1 MGFFRRH
8 RTTLASGTVLV
19 LAAASLVAYALTSTG
34 NPVRQVDLNDG
45 GVWVTSD
52 RDGLFGR
59 LNKPVGSLDAA
70 FNPPGGAQ
78 QNYQLDVVQDAAA
91 VVARDR
97 AGGKL
102 YPVDV
107 ARSVTV
113 QDRGLAL
120 PSGGQVAL
128 AGGTLA
134 VLDPA
139 AGKVWALRV
148 DLHAGVSALDQLSQ
162 ETPPL
167 ATLDA
172 ADTAALA
179 VGLDGVVHA
188 ASANGRTVK
197 VVPAES
203 GFGEP
208 EYGKLA
214 NSPKAP
220 RITAVGGETVVLD
233 AESGTLFLP
242 GGRTAQAGRES
253 VLQQAGPEAA
263 TVVVASHTGM
273 KAFQLNDD
281 GAETLSEG
289 VDGAPAEPVRLGECV
304 HGAWA
309 GASGGYFRSC
319 DGKKAS
325 AGNLR
330 DAKALVQP
338 VFRVNRRAIVL
349 NDVATGAVWDLSS
362 QRKVD
367 DWQSV
372 KPPPE
377 QNSSDKDKN
386 ENTTES
392 AKDKPPKATDDTLGA
407 RPGRTT
413 VLHVLD
419 NDSDPAGNIL
429 SVTAVSDLDRKD
441 VGLAIAPD
449 GQTVE
454 VTLPEQAQ
462 DAHFKY
468 TVDDGKG
475 LNATAAVTVQVR
487 TESQNEPPAVR
498 KGAEPHEWSVA
509 SGGRLTLPVLADWRD
524 FDGDPVV
531 LTEAVA
537 KAGVATTTNTGF
549 VEYAAPV
556 EAGDQPIDYEVT
568 DGVADA
574 VAGAERV
581 KVLDPAAPAALPPVA
596 RPDVAR
602 GQVGAP
608 VLIRPLENDL
618 PGADPVDPAAEL
630 RLAAD
635 VAPIA
640 GASITT
646 DTKTGLVTLTA
657 TKPGTYPLDY
667 TAAFGNAPFA
677 KGAIRVDVAA
687 APASPLP
694 PVAMPDN
701 AVVRGQEPVVTDVLA
716 NDFSPAGS
724 VLGVQ
729 HAESVAGQ
737 LEVAVVKG
745 RWLRINAT
753 APALARNPQVVR
765 YTVTDGVTGPITGE
779 VTVTQL
785 PPPADDTPVPK
796 DDRAAARAGDST
808 TIPVLDNDISPA
820 GAPLSLQSNVQGA
833 PGNGRLAVTT
843 RDGRQD
849 VGSAYVSGD
858 VVRYVAPDKTDAP
871 FVADIS
877 YVAQNP
883 DGDQAVG
890 HAHVTVNPAPTPAN
904 PNQPPAPEPV
914 EVRVVAG
921 DRVTITVPSS
931 GADPDGDSVAVTG
944 IASAPALGRVVGIA
958 STTLTYEAFPTSNGT
973 DTFGFVVT
981 DSYGRTGES
990 LVRVA
995 VVPPGDPQPPVAVDD
1010 VVTAAPGARLAVNV
1024 LSNDVQAPGDTVT
1037 VEPLGPRNPSL
1048 PGDVK
1053 AMDGRIELTAPDL
1066 TGKPLV
1072 ITYGITNGLGQP
1084 SIATLTVRSRD
1095 DYAIPPVAGELFPV
1109 VKKEDSTVE
1118 VDLAGAIADPDGSAD
1133 GLEVTKVFHD
1143 QAKVSG
1149 RKATVPVGDHPR
1161 TLVYEVK
1168 DSSGA
1173 TAAGLIHVPSKG
1185 TGAPRAVPDKL
1196 ITVPADGSVSVQIK
1210 DYVDVPSGKQAKLTT
1225 TDKVTA
1231 APVTG
1236 LEARN
1241 EGDTGLVLTAR
1252 GGYTGPAAVTF
1263 QVTDGTSLTDPE
1275 GRFALIT
1282 VPVQVGP
1289 DTPVL
1294 RCPASALTV
1303 VEGGLPVKVDVT
1315 SVCHMWVADRSKLGD
1330 VRYTAT
1336 WLDQVDGVS
1345 LEGSGERVLTVTA
1358 AGGAKPGST
1367 GTIEVGAGDG
1377 PKGKLAVKVAAAPP
1391 PTVSP
1396 VTLDGVKAG
1405 DTATVDLVS
1414 YVRSQLRDPKVSVVS
1429 VTQAGG
1435 AAASAT
1441 NSGSSVS
1448 ITPNGE
1454 AHGAIDF
1461 NVVVTDVADTSRDDR
1476 KVTGR
1481 IRLNV
1486 LGVPDAPGVPVPGR
1500 TVLSKVVELSWSSP
1514 SGNGAPIDSYEVEY
1528 NGGKQ
1533 TCAASPCTI
1542 TGLSNG
1548 TEYRFTVRAHNLVG
1562 WGKAS
1567 GSSAGAQP
1575 NTVPGAVSGLT
1586 TSTPRDGSLQL
1597 NWTAAPNE
1605 GTPVLRHEIS
1615 WSGGGRTTAP
1625 GGATTVTAS
1634 GLDNNAQTVFT
1645 VIAVNS
1651 QGPGPAVTVQ
1661 GQSAGAPQAP
1671 AAPTFTATN
1680 AANAQTRA
1688 VTVSWGAVGAN
1699 GPGPTTYT
1707 LTRTGG
1713 GTKTVCT
1720 KVTATT
1726 CLDDGLQN
1734 DGTIYSYT
1742 VVAANAAAESE
1753 PAGHTSPASA
1763 PAQMEATATPDPI
1776 TGFTATPTGSDGQA
1790 TLRFDA
1796 PASHGKSNTVTCT
1809 WSGGSCGTWTYPTG
1823 GQAGATQ
1830 TVNGLPN
1837 GQPVTISLQTC
1848 NGSGGGAYAGN
1859 PCNSAVSAGVT
1870 TYGPMRDL
1878 VLNTSTSN
1886 TVVNFSVSVNP
1897 NGKPATVQVTTSR
1910 GFNQSFTTGV
1920 GGWSWSGSQDVGYSA
1935 PTTVTVTVSD
1945 AGRPT
1950 LSQSQQ
1956 QTTPPPPPPP
1966 SVTVSKGAACPASG
1980 CNGTGV
1986 CTSNAC
1992 AYIVVRTANFSGN
2005 VTCTFDSDHGPVGFV
2020 NENFGPNETRQTR
2033 NYYGYPREQVYV
2045 TCGGVRGSMV
2055 W

>member
-1 MGFFRRH
+1 MGFFRKH

-19 LAAASLVAYALTSTG
+19 LAAASLVAYAFTSTG
-34 NPVRQVDLNDG
+34 NPVRQVDLDDG

-59 LNKPVGSLDAA
+59 LNKPVGALDAA
-70 FNPPGGAQ
+70 FNPPGGARQ
-78 QNYQLDVVQDAAA
+78 SYQLDVVQDASA

-107 ARSVTV
+107 ARSVTLG
-113 QDRGLAL
+113 DHGLAL

-139 AGKVWALRV
+139 AGKVWATRV
-148 DLHAGVSALDQLSQ
+148 DVAAGVSALDQVSQ

-167 ATLDA
+167 AGLDA

-179 VGLDGVVHA
+179 VGLDGAVHA
-188 ASANGRTVK
+188 VSANGRTVR
-197 VVPAES
+197 VTPAGT

-208 EYGKLA
+208 EYGKLPTA
-214 NSPKAP
+214 LKAP
-220 RITAVGGETVVLD
+220 AITAVGPDAVVLD

-242 GGRTAQAGRES
+242 GGRTARAGRES
-253 VLQQAGPEAA
+253 VLQHAGPEAA
-263 TVVVASHTGM
+263 AVVVAGRTELT
-273 KAFQLNDD
+273 AFDLDGD
-281 GAETLSEG
+281 GAVVLHEG
-289 VDGAPAEPVRLGECV
+289 VDGAPAEPVRLGDCV
-304 HGAWA
+304 HAAWA

-319 DGKKAS
+319 GGQKA
-325 AGNLR
+325 APGNIR

-338 VFRVNRRAIVL
+338 VFRVNRKAIVL
-349 NDVATGAVWDLSS
+349 NDVATGAVWDLST

-367 DWQSV
+367 DWQAV
-372 KPPPE
+372 KPPPQ
-377 QNSSDKDKN
+377 QNPSDKDKN

-392 AKDKPPKATDDTLGA
+392 AKDKPPKASDDTLGA

-441 VGLAIAPD
+441 VALAIAPD

-487 TESQNEPPAVR
+487 TATQNEAPAVR
-498 KGAEPHEWSVA
+498 KGAVPHEWSVA

-531 LTEAVA
+531 LTEAAA

-556 EAGDQPIDYEVT
+556 QAGQQAVDYRVT
-568 DGVADA
+568 DGIANA

-581 KVLDPAAPAALPPVA
+581 RVLDAAAPAALPPVA

-602 GQVGAP
+602 GQVGTP
-608 VLIRPLENDL
+608 VLVRPLENDL

-640 GASITT
+640 GATVTT

-657 TKPGTYPLDY
+657 TKPGTFPLDY

-677 KGAIRVDVAA
+677 KGAIRIDVAA

-701 AVVRGQEPVVTDVLA
+701 AVVRGQEPVVADVLA

-724 VLGVQ
+724 LLGVQ
-729 HAESVAGQ
+729 HAESTSGQ

-753 APALARNPQVVR
+753 APTLDRNPQVVR
-765 YTVTDGVTGPITGE
+765 YTVTDGVTGPVTGE

-796 DDRAAARAGDST
+796 DDRAAARAGDSA

-820 GAPLSLQSNVQGA
+820 GAPLTLQSNVQGA
-833 PGNGRLAVTT
+833 PGTGRLTVTT

-849 VGSAYVSGD
+849 AGTAYVAGD
-858 VVRYVAPDKTDAP
+858 VVRYVAPDRLDTP
-871 FVADIS
+871 FVADVS
-877 YVAQNP
+877 YVVQNP

-921 DRVTITVPSS
+921 DRVTVTVPSS

-944 IASAPALGRVVGIA
+944 IASAPAIGRVVGIA
-958 STTLTYEAFPTSNGT
+958 GTSLTYEAFPTSNGT

-1010 VVTAAPGARLAVNV
+1010 VVTAAPGARLAVDV
-1024 LSNDVQAPGDTVT
+1024 LANDVRAPGDTVT
-1037 VEPLGPRNPSL
+1037 VEPLEARNPSL

-1053 AMDGRIELTAPDL
+1053 ATDGRIELTAPDL

-1072 ITYGITNGLGQP
+1072 IAYAVTNGLGQP
-1084 SIATLTVRSRD
+1084 SVATLTVRSREGFQV
-1095 DYAIPPVAGELFPV
+1095 PPVAGELFPLV
-1109 VKKEDSTVE
+1109 SKGDSTVE
-1118 VDLAGAIADPDGSAD
+1118 VDLAGAVADPDGPA
-1133 GLEVTKVFHD
+1133 GELEVTKVFHER
-1143 QAKVSG
+1143 AEVSG
-1149 RKATVPVGDHPR
+1149 LKATVPVGDHPR
-1161 TLVYEVK
+1161 TLVYEVR
-1168 DSSGA
+1168 DASGA
-1173 TAAGLIHVPSKG
+1173 TAAGLVHVPSKG
-1185 TGAPRAVPDKL
+1185 TGAPRAIPDKL
-1196 ITVPADGSVSVQIK
+1196 ISVPADGSVTVQVE
-1210 DYVDVPSGKQAKLTT
+1210 DYVEVPSGKQPKLTT
-1225 TDKVTA
+1225 VDRVTA
-1231 APVTG
+1231 APSTG
-1236 LEARN
+1236 LAVRN

-1252 GGYTGPAAVTF
+1252 DGYTGPAAVTF
-1263 QVTDGTSLTDPE
+1263 QVTDGSSLTDPE
-1275 GRFALIT
+1275 GKFALIT

-1294 RCPASALTV
+1294 RCPSSALAV

-1315 SVCHMWVADRSKLGD
+1315 SVCHVWVADRSRLGD
-1330 VRYTAT
+1330 VRYRAS
-1336 WLDQVDGVS
+1336 WLEQPDGVS
-1345 LEGSGERVLTVTA
+1345 LEGSGERTLTVTA

-1377 PKGKLAVKVAAAPP
+1377 PKGKLVVEVAAALPP
-1391 PTVSP
+1391 AIAP
-1396 VTLDGVKAG
+1396 VTVDGVKAG

-1414 YVRSQLRDPKVSVVS
+1414 YVRSQLRDPKISVVA
-1429 VTQAGG
+1429 VTQVNGAG
-1435 AAASAT
+1435 ANVS
-1441 NSGSSVS
+1441 NEGSTVR
-1448 ITPNGE
+1448 ITPNGD
-1454 AHGAIDF
+1454 AHGAMEF
-1461 NVVVTDVADTSRDDR
+1461 NVVVTDVADTGREDR
-1476 KVTGR
+1476 RVTGR

-1486 LGVPDAPGVPVPGR
+1486 LGVPDAPGTPVTGR
-1500 TVLSKVVELSWSSP
+1500 TVLSKVVELSWSTP
-1514 SGNGAPIDSYEVEY
+1514 SGNGAPIDSYEVDH
-1528 NGGKQ
+1528 GRGKQ
-1533 TCAASPCTI
+1533 VCPASPCTI

-1548 TEYRFTVRAHNLVG
+1548 TEYTFTVRAHNLVG
-1562 WGKAS
+1562 WGKPS
-1567 GSSAGAQP
+1567 GSSAPAQP
-1575 NTVPGAVSGLT
+1575 NTVPGAVTGLS
-1586 TSTPRDGSLQL
+1586 TSEPRDGTLKLS
-1597 NWTAAPNE
+1597 WAAAANE

-1625 GGATTVTAS
+1625 GGATSVTAT
-1634 GLDNNAQTVFT
+1634 GLDNDAQTVFT

-1651 QGPGPAVTVQ
+1651 QGPGPAVTVE
-1661 GQSAGAPQAP
+1661 GQSAGAPDAP
-1671 AAPTFTATN
+1671 AAPAFTATN

-1713 GTKTVCT
+1713 GTKTVCS

-1742 VVAANAAAESE
+1742 VVAANAAAEAE

-1776 TGFTATPTGSDGQA
+1776 TGFTAAPTGVDGQA
-1790 TLRFDA
+1790 ALRFDVG
-1796 PASHGKSNTVTCT
+1796 ASHGRSNTVSCT
-1809 WSGGSCGTWTYPTG
+1809 WFGGSCGTWTYPVG

-1830 TVNGLPN
+1830 TINGLPN
-1837 GQPVTISLQTC
+1837 GQPVTISLQAC

-1859 PCNSAVSAGVT
+1859 PCNSAATAGVT

-1878 VLNTSTSN
+1878 ALNTSNNN
-1886 TVVNFSVSVNP
+1886 TVINFSVSVNP
-1897 NGKPATVQVTTSR
+1897 NGKPATVRVTTSR
-1910 GFNQSFTTGV
+1910 GFDQTFTTGV
-1920 GGWSWSGSQDVGYSA
+1920 GGWSWSGSQDVGYSQNV
-1935 PTTVTVTVSD
+1935 TVTATVSD

-1950 LSQSQQ
+1950 LSQSRQQ
-1956 QTTPPPPPPP
+1956 ATPPPPPPP
-1966 SVTVSKGAACPASG
+1966 TVTVSKGAACGAGG
-1980 CNGTGV
+1980 CNGSGV
-1986 CTSNAC
+1986 CTSSAC
-1992 AYIVVRTANFSGN
+1992 AYVVVQTANFSSS
-2005 VTCTFDSDHGPVGFV
+2005 VTCTFNSDHGPVGFV
-2020 NENFGPNETRQTR
+2020 NENFGPNERRQTR
-2033 NYYGYPREQVYV
+2033 NYYGYPGEQVYV
-2045 TCGGVRGSMV
+2045 TCGGVQGSFR

>member
-1 MGFFRRH
+1 MGFFKKH
-8 RTTLASGTVLV
+8 RTTLASATVLV
-19 LAAASLVAYALTSTG
+19 LAATSLVAYAFTSTG
-34 NPVRQVDLNDG
+34 NPVRQVDLDDG

-78 QNYQLDVVQDAAA
+78 RNYQLDVVQDAAA

-107 ARSVTV
+107 ARSVTLG
-113 QDRGLAL
+113 DHGLAL

-139 AGKVWALRV
+139 AGKVWASRV
-148 DLHAGVSALDQLSQ
+148 DTEAGVSALDQLSQ

-172 ADTAALA
+172 AAAAALA
-179 VGLDGVVHA
+179 VGLDGTVHA
-188 ASANGRTVK
+188 VSANGRTVR
-197 VVPAES
+197 VAPQDSA
-203 GFGEP
+203 FGEP
-208 EYGKLA
+208 EYGEVAK
-214 NSPKAP
+214 PKDP
-220 RITAVGGETVVLD
+220 RITAVGGQAVVLD
-233 AESGTLFLP
+233 AESGTLSLP
-242 GGRTAQAGRES
+242 GGRTAKTGQDA
-253 VLQQAGPEAA
+253 VLQHAGPEAA
-263 TVVVASHTGM
+263 AVVVATRGELRTFDL
-273 KAFQLNDD
+273 AGD
-281 GAETLSEG
+281 GTATLHEG
-289 VDGAPAEPVRLGECV
+289 VDGAPAEPVRLGGCV
-304 HGAWA
+304 HAAWA

-319 DGKKAS
+319 DGKKAA
-325 AGNLR
+325 AGNIK

-338 VFRVNRRAIVL
+338 VFRMNRKAIVL
-349 NDVATGAVWDLSS
+349 NDVATGGVWDLST

-441 VGLAIAPD
+441 VALAIAPD

-487 TESQNEPPAVR
+487 SATQNEAPAVR

-531 LTEAVA
+531 LTEAGA
-537 KAGVATTTNTGF
+537 KAGVATTTTTGF

-556 EAGDQPIDYEVT
+556 QAGQQQLDYKVT
-568 DGVADA
+568 DGIANA
-574 VAGAERV
+574 VAGTERV
-581 KVLDPAAPAALPPVA
+581 RVLDAAAPTAVPPVA

-602 GQVGAP
+602 GQVGTP
-608 VLIRPLENDL
+608 VLVRPLDNDL
-618 PGADPVDPAAEL
+618 PGADPVDPAAVL

-635 VAPIA
+635 VAPQA
-640 GASITT
+640 GATITT

-657 TKPGTYPLDY
+657 TKPGTFPLDY

-677 KGAIRVDVAA
+677 KGAIRIDVAA
-687 APASPLP
+687 APAAPLP

-716 NDFSPAGS
+716 NDFSPAGAL
-724 VLGVQ
+724 LGVQ
-729 HAESVAGQ
+729 HAESTSGR

-753 APALARNPQVVR
+753 APVLDRNPQVVR
-765 YTVTDGVTGPITGE
+765 YSVTDGVTGPVTGE

-820 GAPLSLQSNVQGA
+820 GAPLTLQANVQGA
-833 PGNGRLAVTT
+833 PGNGRLTVRAL
-843 RDGRQD
+843 DGRD
-849 VGSAYVSGD
+849 AGTAYVSGD
-858 VVRYVAPDKTDAP
+858 VVRYVAPDRVDAP
-871 FVADIS
+871 LTAEIS
-877 YVAQNP
+877 YVVQNP
-883 DGDQAVG
+883 DGDQAEG
-890 HAHVTVNPAPTPAN
+890 KAHVTVTPAPTPAN

-944 IASAPALGRVVGIA
+944 IASAPKIGRVVGI
-958 STTLTYEAFPTSNGT
+958 SGTSLTYEAFPTSNGT
-973 DTFGFVVT
+973 DAFAFVVT
-981 DSYGRTGES
+981 DGYGRTGQS
-990 LVRVA
+990 LIRVA

-1024 LSNDVQAPGDTVT
+1024 LANDVQAPGDTVT
-1037 VEPLGPRNPSL
+1037 VEPLSARNPSL

-1053 AMDGRIELTAPDL
+1053 ATDGRVELTAPDL

-1072 ITYGITNGLGQP
+1072 IAYAITNGLGQP
-1084 SIATLTVRSRD
+1084 SVATLTVRSRD
-1095 DYAIPPVAGELFPV
+1095 GYQVPPVAGELFPV

-1118 VDLAGAIADPDGSAD
+1118 VDLGPAVADPDGPA
-1133 GLEVTKVFHD
+1133 GEVKISKVFHD
-1143 QAKVSG
+1143 QAEVSG
-1149 RKATVPVGDHPR
+1149 RKVTVPVGDHPR
-1161 TLVYEVK
+1161 TIAYEAE
-1168 DSSGA
+1168 DASGA

-1185 TGAPRAVPDKL
+1185 TGAPRAIADKL
-1196 ITVPADGSVSVQIK
+1196 ISVPADGSITVRVE
-1210 DYVDVPSGKQAKLTT
+1210 DYVDVPSGKQPKLTT

-1231 APVTG
+1231 APAG
-1236 LEARN
+1236 LEVRN

-1252 GGYTGPAAVTF
+1252 DGYVGPAAVTF
-1263 QVTDGTSLTDPE
+1263 EVTDGTSLTDPE
-1275 GRFALIT
+1275 AEVGLIT

-1294 RCPASALTV
+1294 RCPSSALPV

-1315 SVCHMWVADRSKLGD
+1315 AVCHVWVADRSKLGE
-1330 VRYTAT
+1330 VRYQAK
-1336 WLDQVDGVS
+1336 WLEQPDGVS
-1345 LEGSGERVLTVTA
+1345 LDGSGERTLTVTA

-1377 PKGKLAVKVAAAPP
+1377 PKGKLAVKVAAALP

-1405 DTATVDLVS
+1405 DSATVDLVS
-1414 YVRSQLRDPKVSVVS
+1414 YVRSQLRDPKISVVS
-1429 VTQAGG
+1429 VNQVAGAG
-1435 AAASAT
+1435 ADAR
-1441 NSGSSVS
+1441 NDGSTVR
-1448 ITPNGE
+1448 ITPNSD
-1454 AHGAIDF
+1454 AHGAMDF
-1461 NVVVTDVADTSRDDR
+1461 NVVVTDVADTGRDDR

-1514 SGNGAPIDSYEVEY
+1514 SGNGAPIDSYEVDH
-1528 NGGKQ
+1528 GSGKQ
-1533 TCAASPCTI
+1533 VCAASPCTI

-1548 TEYRFTVRAHNLVG
+1548 TEYTFTVRAHNLVG
-1562 WGKAS
+1562 WGKPS
-1567 GSSAGAQP
+1567 GSSAPAQP
-1575 NTVPGAVSGLT
+1575 NTVPGAVSGLS
-1586 TSTPRDGSLQL
+1586 TSEPRDGTLKL
-1597 NWTAAPNE
+1597 NRTAAPNE

-1625 GGATTVTAS
+1625 GGATSVVAS
-1634 GLDNNAQTVFT
+1634 GLDNDARNVFT
-1645 VIAVNS
+1645 IIAVNS
-1651 QGPGPAVTVQ
+1651 QGPGPAVTVE
-1661 GQSAGAPQAP
+1661 GQSAGAPEAP
-1671 AAPTFTATN
+1671 GAPSFTATN

-1699 GPGPTTYT
+1699 GPGPATYT

-1713 GTKTVCT
+1713 GTKTVCA

-1726 CLDDGLQN
+1726 CVDDGLQN
-1734 DGTIYSYT
+1734 DGTIYSYS
-1742 VVAANAAAESE
+1742 VVAANAAAEAE

-1776 TGFTATPTGSDGQA
+1776 TGFSATATGSDGQA
-1790 TLRFDA
+1790 TLRFDVG
-1796 PASHGKSNTVTCT
+1796 ASHGKSNTVSCT
-1809 WSGGSCGTWTYPTG
+1809 WSGGSCGTWTYPAG
-1823 GQAGATQ
+1823 GQAGAAQ
-1830 TVNGLPN
+1830 TVTGLPN
-1837 GQPVTISLQTC
+1837 GQPVTISLQAC

-1878 VLNTSTSN
+1878 TLNTSN
-1886 TVVNFSVSVNP
+1886 NNATVVNFSVSVNP
-1897 NGKPATVQVTTSR
+1897 NGKPANVQVTTNR
-1910 GFNQSFTTGV
+1910 GFSQSFTTGV
-1920 GGWSWSGSQDVGYSA
+1920 GGWSWSGSQDVGYSQNV
-1935 PTTVTVTVSD
+1935 TVSVTVSD
-1945 AGRPT
+1945 AGRPS
-1950 LSQSQQ
+1950 LSQSRQQ
-1956 QTTPPPPPPP
+1956 ATPPPPPPP
-1966 SVTVSKGAACPASG
+1966 TVTLSKGNPCGSACAP
-1980 CNGTGV
+1980 N
-1986 CTSNAC
+1986 CTSTSC
-1992 AYIVVRTANFSGN
+1992 AYIVVQTANFSGN
-2005 VTCTFDSDHGPVGFV
+2005 VTCTFDSDHTAAGFV
-2020 NENFGPNETRQTR
+2020 TENFGPNETRQTR
-2033 NYYGYPREQVYV
+2033 NYYGWPKSNVWA
-2045 TCGGVRGSMV
+2045 TCNGVRGTLY